1 MTLIEVKYTMKNY
14 KVTFSYEI
22 EVEAEDD
29 DLAEDKAYER
39 FSEYLCYKVIRAN
52 EFDVDIEGIE

>member
-1 MTLIEVKYTMKNY
+1 MKNY

-29 DLAEDKAYER
+29 EQAEDKAYER

>member
-1 MTLIEVKYTMKNY
+1 MAFVGVKYAMKNY

-29 DLAEDKAYER
+29 EQAEDKAYER

-52 EFDVDIEGIE
+52 DFDVDTEEIK

>member
-1 MTLIEVKYTMKNY
+1 MAFVGVKYAMKNY

-29 DLAEDKAYER
+29 DQAEDKAYER
-39 FSEYLCYKVIRAN
+39 FSRGLCYKVIRAN
-52 EFDVDIEGIE
+52 EFDVDIQEIK